1 MPIEQI
7 IPAIYY
13 LLYTWCGSRTQ
24 QHTYHT
30 IFDFNNLTVR
40 IYNANALVP
49 EVHRKFSLAPRPC
62 YLHRSHMKSD

>member
-30 IFDFNNLTVR
+30 IFDVNNLTVC

-49 EVHRKFSLAPRPC
+49 EVPGSLA
-62 YLHRSHMKSD
+62 